1 MQIHANITL
10 KSVIM
15 VTTFSFLGHQKI
27 IKPVFQFNLSWWLD
41 RRSNEAN
48 GSARRSAML
57 SGVIV
62 ALYPLFWSY
71 FLLVLIEIKKVD
83 NAVNDFLIT

>member
-1 MQIHANITL
+1 
-10 KSVIM
+10 
-15 VTTFSFLGHQKI
+15 
-27 IKPVFQFNLSWWLD
+27 
-41 RRSNEAN
+41 
-48 GSARRSAML
+48 ML